1 MKMMAE
7 QAAGGSEGDS
17 MMSKTSTLKH
27 REIARALRQEIK
39 TGLWQAGERLPGE
52 QDLARRFEVSYMTMR
67 QAVTNL
73 VQECVL
79 VRVRGKGTFVVAD
92 HPSHSDGRVA
102 QPIALLVPTELQR
115 MDPYYFPEVLEGF
128 QDAIDAAGRRAAL
141 YSFDAVEHTGVL
153 EPGSAVACLLIERSS
168 LQVVERLR
176 DSGYRVLAVNRYV
189 GRRSIPC
196 VRIDDAGGVEQAVGH
211 LVSLGHDRIG
221 FVAGPRTNLDA
232 ADRLRGFRSA
242 VKRYGVRSAP
252 ESGDS
257 FTEAG
262 GYAAA
267 REMLSG
273 TNRPT
278 ALVCA
283 SDLSAIGAVKAARD
297 FGLTVPR
304 GLSVV
309 GFGDFSV
316 ADYVSPSL
324 TTVKQSRRAL
334 GRAAG
339 NALILL
345 ADGDETAGLVLDA
358 ELIVRESTAQ
368 NVSAYVAAT

>member
-1 MKMMAE
+1 MTT
-7 QAAGGSEGDS
+7 
-17 MMSKTSTLKH
+17 KTSTLKH

-73 VQECVL
+73 VQESVL
-79 VRVRGKGTFVVAD
+79 VRVRGKGTFVVAQNRTQD
-92 HPSHSDGRVA
+92 QVRTG
-102 QPIALLVPTELQR
+102 QPIALLIPQELQR

-128 QDAIDAAGRRAAL
+128 QEAVDAAGRRVAL

-153 EPGSAVACLLIERSS
+153 EPGSAVACLLIERPG
-168 LQVVERLR
+168 LHVVERLR
-176 DSGYRVLAVNRYV
+176 DSGYRVLGINRYS

-196 VRIDDAGGVEQAVGH
+196 VRIDDARGVELAVGH
-211 LVSLGHDRIG
+211 LVSLGHERIG
-221 FVAGPRTNLDA
+221 FVAGPRNNLDA
-232 ADRLRGFRSA
+232 AERLRGFRSG
-242 VKRYGVRSAP
+242 VKRYGLRVAP
-252 ESGDS
+252 EAGDG
-257 FTEAG
+257 FTEAT

-273 TNRPT
+273 QHRPT

-283 SDLSAIGAVKAARD
+283 SDLSAIGAIKAARD
-297 FGLTVPR
+297 YGLSVPR
-304 GLSVV
+304 GVSIV

-324 TTVKQSRRAL
+324 TTIKQSRRAL

-339 NALILL
+339 EMVILL
-345 ADGDETAGLVLDA
+345 ADGEETPGLVLDA

-368 NVSAYVAAT
+368 NVSALVTTGH